1 MKINKNKGIL
11 FRISGLPGSGK
22 TRIAKKLL
30 SPIKKKY
37 GPTVMWSGDDLRR
50 ILNNREY
57 APEKRFHFGK
67 KNINLIK
74 FFNNQKMNVI
84 FATVGLDKKIRS
96 YIKKNITNY
105 IEIFIKTNLKQL
117 KKKKIRKFYND
128 KSKNV
133 YGKDL
138 RPDYPKKPHIK
149 INNDFKKSLDQIKL
163 DILRKLDK
171 LL

>member
-30 SPIKKKY
+30 SPIKKRY

-50 ILNNREY
+50 IFNNREY
-57 APEKRFHFGK
+57 TREKRYHFGK
-67 KNINLIK
+67 QNINLIK

-84 FATVGLDKKIRS
+84 FATVGLDDRIRY
-96 YIKKNITNY
+96 YIRKNIPNY
-105 IEIFIKTNLKQL
+105 FEIFIKTNLKQL
-117 KKKKIRKFYND
+117 KKKKIRKFYNN
-128 KSKNV
+128 KSINV
-133 YGKDL
+133 LGKDL
-138 RPDYPKKPHIK
+138 KPDYPKKPHIK
-149 INNDFKKSLDQIKL
+149 INNDFKINLDQIKL
-163 DILRKLDK
+163 DILRKLEK